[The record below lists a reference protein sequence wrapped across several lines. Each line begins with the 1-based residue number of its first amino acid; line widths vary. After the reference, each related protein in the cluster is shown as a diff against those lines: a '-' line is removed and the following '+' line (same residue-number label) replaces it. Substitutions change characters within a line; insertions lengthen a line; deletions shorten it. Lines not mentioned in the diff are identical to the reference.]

1 MHSSRTRLPV
11 LYTGVTMEMS
21 GVAFASMLQRY
32 KETIPRILP
41 YLFLMVMSLTA
52 TTIHMVEYR
61 TFSPIDELRHLDYA
75 IRVSH
80 GDLPKLGDKLTQ
92 EAMKE
97 EACRGI
103 DLTGWA
109 DPPCDSPRFR
119 PVDFRDDGWQTA
131 TPHPPTYY
139 AIAGISA
146 RVLRKLSITGSLV
159 DGARLVSGLFL
170 AAGLMMTFFAGRL
183 LGARTV
189 PLVAALTLVPILQS
203 VLHSSSIVT
212 PDSVSILAGAS
223 LIAAVTLWKRN
234 RLALKW
240 LCVVAA
246 GVGFTKITNILIST
260 VVGLVLLFWSLRS
273 QNDRCTRLN
282 HLLAGVCVPISSFV
296 AAFSWLTFDRL
307 RATIDPSIV
316 PQNIQLR
323 YEGIPPLSHLLQ
335 PSVLLSWLPPIES
348 YDLLKFTN
356 FEVLSFRG
364 LTINLLLGGIL
375 IAALRFHRENAI
387 SLLAG
392 FTVLV
397 AVFASPMFV
406 AATAATSNV
415 LVNPAGRYGLAL
427 LPVFVIAV
435 ASAVKGRVG
444 TSALVIFSG
453 IVYLIGIGAMIT
465 A

>member
-1 MHSSRTRLPV
+1 
-11 LYTGVTMEMS
+11 MEIS
-21 GVAFASMLQRY
+21 GVAFASMPQRY
-32 KETIPRILP
+32 KARIRQYLP
-41 YLFLMVMSLTA
+41 YIFLLVMSLTV
-52 TTIHMVEYR
+52 TTTHMVEYR

-80 GDLPKLGDKLTQ
+80 GELPKLGDKLTQ

-109 DPPCDSPRFR
+109 DPPCESKRFR

-139 AIAGISA
+139 AVAGITA
-146 RVLRKLSITGSLV
+146 RVLRKVGVTGSLV
-159 DGARLVSGLFL
+159 DGARLVSGLL
-170 AAGLMMTFFAGRL
+170 LVAGLMMTFLAGRL
-183 LGARTV
+183 MGSHTA
-189 PLVAALTLVPILQS
+189 PLLSVLSMVPILQS

-212 PDSVSILAGAS
+212 PDSTSVLAGAS
-223 LIAAVTLWKRN
+223 LLVA
-234 RLALKW
+234 LALWRQRRLDLRW

-246 GVGFTKITNILIST
+246 FVGFTKITNVLITT
-260 VVGLVLLFWSLRS
+260 VVGMALLYLAWRS
-273 QNDRCTRLN
+273 VDDVPNRRE
-282 HLLAGVCVPISSFV
+282 HFLAGLMVPISSFI
-296 AAFSWLTFDRL
+296 AAFAWLTFDRL

-335 PSVLLSWLPPIES
+335 PSVLLNWLPPIES
-348 YDLLKFTN
+348 YDPLKFTT

-364 LTINLLLGGIL
+364 LTINLLLGGII
-375 IAALRFHRENAI
+375 IAALRFRRENPV
-387 SLLAG
+387 SVLAG

-397 AVFASPMFV
+397 AFVGSPIFV
-406 AATAATSNV
+406 AATAATSSV

-427 LPVFVIAV
+427 LPVFIISVTN
-435 ASAVKGRVG
+435 AVKGRVG
-444 TSALVIFSG
+444 TVSLAVFAAVVYTVRMIAMVSA
-453 IVYLIGIGAMIT
+453 
-465 A
+465 